1 MKISIFLFLPY
12 LKISSFLSILIP
24 ILLNLVA
31 DSLPEF
37 NVNQGDES
45 LMSLDAPN
53 SPTCATCGQKRE
65 ITEYLRKIQSNQ
77 KQHLLA
83 RNRRIMGLKK
93 ENQNLRKV
101 A

>member
-1 MKISIFLFLPY
+1 MDETV
-12 LKISSFLSILIP
+12 SSDEA
-24 ILLNLVA
+24 VEVGEVDDTVC

-37 NVNQGDES
+37 NVSQGDES
-45 LMSLDAPN
+45 LMSLDAPE
-53 SPTCATCGQKRE
+53 SPTCATCGQKKE
-65 ITEYLRKIQSNQ
+65 ITEYIRKIRSNQ

-93 ENQNLRKV
+93 ENQNLKKV

>member
-1 MKISIFLFLPY
+1 
-12 LKISSFLSILIP
+12 
-24 ILLNLVA
+24 
-31 DSLPEF
+31 
-37 NVNQGDES
+37 
-45 LMSLDAPN
+45 MSLDTPIL
-53 SPTCATCGQKRE
+53 PTCATCGQKKE
-65 ITEYLRKIQSNQ
+65 ITEYIRKIRSNQ